1 MPKIQGFAVA
11 GKAWTALLGS
21 LLTFIVPWVVQ
32 NSAALPAPWP
42 SLIAAAV
49 ALATAVGVYHAPY
62 QSVPQRNSGGPTS
75 TSNPWPS

>member
-1 MPKIQGFAVA
+1 MKLQGFAVA

-21 LLTFIVPWVVQ
+21 LLTFIVPCVVQ
-32 NSAALPAPWP
+32 YSTSLPAPWP

-62 QSVPQRNSGGPTS
+62 QPAGQAKSQGGS
-75 TSNPWPS
+75 SSNPWPTS